1 MGISERAVRKIEQ
14 CAFEKIRNHPV
25 MRKFWREWQG
35 GGIEEAD
42 LGFESQLSRSEI
54 AAVFALA
61 RTPEERRLLR
71 KVLALI
77 DR

>member
-1 MGISERAVRKIEQ
+1 MGVSERAVRKIEQ
-14 CAFEKIRNHPV
+14 CAFDKIRNHPV
-25 MRKFWREWQG
+25 MKQFWREWQG

-42 LGFESQLSRSEI
+42 LGSERQLSQSEI

-61 RTPEERRLLR
+61 RTSEER
-71 KVLALI
+71 KVIRSVIALI